1 MEYLFIIGYAA
12 TLFYFTVTDRVKK
25 YIMLLFFQG
34 VILSGITFFHLTG
47 METINMIF
55 IIFETVAVKAFII
68 PLFLMKIRKRN
79 NIVRLSEKTIPA
91 HYSLVIVFIVI
102 ISSFLLSNTLQDLA
116 FIHTKYFSI
125 AIAAFFAGLYFII
138 IHKNVFMNLIG
149 YMIIENGVFL
159 LSLAVSQEKPILIDM
174 AILMD
179 LLAGVMI
186 LGMFINHIGNT
197 FKSASSEYL
206 TQLKE

>member
-1 MEYLFIIGYAA
+1 MEYIFIIAYAA

-25 YIMLLFFQG
+25 YIALLFFQG
-34 VILSGITFFHLTG
+34 ILLAWITFLNLTDIDSG
-47 METINMIF
+47 HMLF
-55 IIFETVAVKAFII
+55 IIFETIAVKALII
-68 PLFLMKIRKRN
+68 PIFLMKIRKRN
-79 NIVRLSEKTIPA
+79 NIVRLSKKTIPA
-91 HYSLVIVFIVI
+91 HYSLVIVFVGITL
-102 ISSFLLSNTLQDLA
+102 SFLFSNTLQDLE

-125 AIAAFFAGLYFII
+125 AIAAFFAGLYFIM

-159 LSLAVSQEKPILIDM
+159 LSLAVSQEAPILVDI

-179 LLAGVMI
+179 ILAAVMI
-186 LGMFINHIGNT
+186 LGMFINRIGNT